1 MPTEPVKPRPPAR
14 KGRKRARGRLFG
26 CLAASII
33 PLSILA
39 VVGLLVLTVVSH
51 RIAARFES
59 REQEAPTRVYGR
71 AVRLDGGTLLPAN
84 EIVER
89 LKRLGYRAV
98 KTEPKNP
105 GEYRTGSTLAV
116 HLRPFEAPG
125 GEVPARSVTIHHSG
139 KRISRVTD
147 TRTGKAVKDVR
158 LEPEILATLYGP
170 VQEDRT
176 VLPLSEFPVDL
187 VEAVLVVED
196 KRFYSHL
203 GIDPVGIL
211 RAALTNAG
219 SGEIRQGGS
228 TLTQQLAKNLFFDQD
243 RTWSRKAAEAVTAVV
258 LEVRFSKDRIVQAYL
273 NEIYLGQKGAVS
285 IKGFAQAAW
294 FYFGK
299 DVRALDLSE
308 SATLAG
314 LIRAPGVYNPFTH
327 PDRAVERRDQ
337 VLAAMETEGK
347 ITAEER
353 RKAAARKLQV
363 HKDNVSRASQR
374 GISYLADYVRQM
386 IGTDTVGDLSLAGL
400 KVFTTVDPSLQR
412 WAQDAL
418 TRGVTRLE
426 DNYRRLRRR
435 EGLEKLQGAMVVLD
449 PSDASVLAMVGG
461 RDYATSQFNRIT
473 QAHRQPG
480 SLFKP
485 FVYLTGYEASETAGW
500 GQDVFTPATQL
511 VDEPLEMHVGGK
523 LWAPANYDNEFRGPV
538 TAQMAL
544 EQSLNV
550 PTVRAAQEIGL
561 KSIVSLAHD
570 AGIVSTLKPFPS
582 LALGAQEVTP
592 LEIATA
598 YATIANGGT
607 RNTASMV
614 EAIEDAQGTS
624 LYKRVPDPKRTL
636 SAGSTFLITVGLAGA
651 LDRGTGAS
659 SRALGF
665 TGTAAGKTGT
675 TDDYRDAW
683 FTGYTP
689 DLLALVWVGF
699 DDGDSTGLTGA
710 QAALP
715 IWVDFM
721 KHGVA
726 STTEPF
732 PEPEGIR
739 WEEIDPVSGGLARWS
754 CPDTRY
760 LAFIEGTQPSEK
772 CTLHGWFGSW
782 WSRKEDE
789 EPEREKEESTP
800 NRR

>member
-1 MPTEPVKPRPPAR
+1 MPTDKKKPRPSAP
-14 KGRKRARGRLFG
+14 KGRKRPRGRLLG
-26 CLAASII
+26 CLTVSII
-33 PLSILA
+33 PLLILA
-39 VVGLLVLTVVSH
+39 VVGLLVLTVISH
-51 RIAARFES
+51 RIAARFEA

-71 AVRLDGGTLLPAN
+71 AVPLATGTLLPAD
-84 EIVER
+84 EIVSR

-98 KTEPKNP
+98 KGEPKVP
-105 GEYRTGSTLAV
+105 GEYRAAGTLTV
-116 HLRPFEAPG
+116 HLRSFSAPG
-125 GEVPARSVTIHHSG
+125 GTAPARAVRIHLEG
-139 KRISRVTD
+139 PRISWVED
-147 TRTGKAVKDVR
+147 PRTGDTINDAR
-158 LEPEILATLYGP
+158 LEPEVLATLYGP
-170 VQEDRT
+170 MQEDRT
-176 VLPLSEFPVDL
+176 VLPLSEFPRDL
-187 VEAVLVVED
+187 VDAVLVAED
-196 KRFYSHL
+196 KRFYSHV
-203 GIDPVGIL
+203 GIDPVGIA
-211 RAALTNAG
+211 RAALTNAS
-219 SGEIRQGGS
+219 SGAIKQGGS
-228 TLTQQLAKNLFFDQD
+228 TLTQQLAKNLFFDQE

-258 LEVRFSKDRIVQAYL
+258 LEARYSKDRIVQAYL

-285 IKGFAQAAW
+285 IKGFAQAAS

-299 DVRALDLSE
+299 DVRTLDLSE

-314 LIRAPGVYNPFTH
+314 LIRAPGIYNPFQH
-327 PDRAVERRDQ
+327 PERAVERRGQ
-337 VLAAMETEGK
+337 VLAGMEEEGK
-347 ITAEER
+347 ITPEER
-353 RKAAARKLQV
+353 RAAAAKTIKVRKDRETKTAL
-363 HKDNVSRASQR
+363 R

-386 IGTDTVGDLSLAGL
+386 IGTDAVGDLSRAGL
-400 KVFTTVDPSLQR
+400 KVFTTVDPTLQR
-412 WAQDAL
+412 WAEESL
-418 TRGVTRLE
+418 TRGIAHLE
-426 DNYRRLRRR
+426 ANYPKLRRH

-449 PSDASVLAMVGG
+449 PADSSVLAMVGG

-511 VDEPLEMHVGGK
+511 ADEPLEMRVAGK

-550 PTVRAAQEIGL
+550 PTVRASQMVGL

-570 AGIVSTLKPFPS
+570 AGIVSKLQPYPS

-592 LEIATA
+592 LEIASA
-598 YATIANGGT
+598 YATIANGGI
-607 RNTASMV
+607 RNIASMV
-614 EAIEDAQGTS
+614 ETIEDSHAAV
-624 LYKRVPDPKRTL
+624 LYARRVEPERAL
-636 SAGSTFLITVGLAGA
+636 SEASTFLITVGLAGA
-651 LDRGTGAS
+651 FDRGTAAS
-659 SRALGF
+659 ARALGF

-683 FTGYTP
+683 FAGYTP

-726 STTEPF
+726 STTDPFEEPR
-732 PEPEGIR
+732 GIK
-739 WEEIDPVSGGLARWS
+739 WEQVDPASGGLARWS

-760 LAFIEGTQPSEK
+760 MAFIEGTEPTSK

-782 WSRKEDE
+782 WSRKEED
-789 EPEREKEESTP
+789 P